1 MLRAVIALLTI
12 LTLHGAAA
20 AQTQRRAFV
29 IGIAEYREL
38 QGIVRPVGDARAVH
52 DRLSQLGFTSELMV
66 NADGPTLQEA
76 FNRFT
81 ASLQEGD
88 VAVVY
93 FSGHAGRVG
102 GEFTLLAADAPPQ
115 GTRERR
121 QQPFGLLLTAIAD
134 EIRVAGAQAQIFF
147 IDACRGD
154 PYVSSTPEFGAS
166 SCGELTE
173 TLPEGSL
180 ALFSASAGQRALD
193 RLGDGDQD
201 PHSVFTRTLL
211 GHLDDAGSV
220 VRVARS
226 VRTEVIEL
234 ANSVQYQQTPAYLDE
249 LVGPPVVLVP
259 SPSDVASAS
268 PPPSAPPLPRESLPP
283 PPQPQPPPPPLPPP
297 APPTDGFVC
306 GLAAPGPPAFD
317 CGRARRLA
325 EIAICRDPRLG
336 SCDRMLNAAF
346 YEAQARA
353 GRGAVALRR
362 EQEAW
367 LVRRDACAGAAAQG
381 RAAAAE
387 CIGRAYDERIAELE
401 VVRSQPPIA
410 APVSPSFNCRYARTP
425 VEQAICSDPAL
436 AAKDRRMARLYERAG
451 GSRFGPVEPTQS
463 AWLAARDAC
472 ARVAGPGLHAC
483 IHEAYDARIADL
495 GG

>member
-1 MLRAVIALLTI
+1 MMLLSSARKAVAVAPQKGLSAPSPPRFALSALGFRGRVADCENENRDAQNEIQRAE
-12 LTLHGAAA
+12 H
-20 AQTQRRAFV
+20 
-29 IGIAEYREL
+29 
-38 QGIVRPVGDARAVH
+38 H
-52 DRLSQLGFTSELMV
+52 DRKGCPRSSHRCTRGRASQTSSWTRLRS
-66 NADGPTLQEA
+66 DP
-76 FNRFT
+76 R
-81 ASLQEGD
+81 ASLKTIIG
-88 VAVVY
+88 
-93 FSGHAGRVG
+93 
-102 GEFTLLAADAPPQ
+102 TLPIITPCTIHKAYAA
-115 GTRERR
+115 E
-121 QQPFGLLLTAIAD
+121 
-134 EIRVAGAQAQIFF
+134 
-147 IDACRGD
+147 
-154 PYVSSTPEFGAS
+154 AS
-166 SCGELTE
+166 RSLKEP
-173 TLPEGSL
+173 LPEGSL

-220 VRVARS
+220 VRLARA
-226 VRTEVIEL
+226 VRAEVTEL

-259 SPSDVASAS
+259 GPSDVASAT
-268 PPPSAPPLPRESLPP
+268 PPPSAPPLPRAPP
-283 PPQPQPPPPPLPPP
+283 PPQPQPPPAP
-297 APPTDGFVC
+297 ATDGSVC
-306 GLAAPGPPAFD
+306 GSAAPGPPAFD
-317 CGRARRLA
+317 CSRARRLT

-336 SCDRMLNAAF
+336 SCDRMLNVAF

-362 EQEAW
+362 DQEAW
-367 LVRRDACAGAAAQG
+367 LARRDACAGAGGQGPAAV
-381 RAAAAE
+381 AD

-401 VVRSQPPIA
+401 VVQTQAPIA

-463 AWLAARDAC
+463 AWLATRDAC
-472 ARVAGPGLHAC
+472 ARVAGPALHAC
-483 IHEAYDARIADL
+483 IHEAYDARIAEL

>member
-1 MLRAVIALLTI
+1 MLRAAIALLTL
-12 LTLHGAAA
+12 LTFQSAAA
-20 AQTQRRAFV
+20 AQSQRRAFV

-38 QGIVRPVGDARAVH
+38 QGIVRPIGDARAVH
-52 DRLSQLGFTSELMV
+52 DRLSQLGFTSELVV
-66 NADGPTLQEA
+66 NADGPALQDA
-76 FNRFT
+76 FTRFT
-81 ASLQEGD
+81 ASLQDGD
-88 VAVVY
+88 LAVVY

-121 QQPFGLLLTAIAD
+121 QQAFGLLLTTIAD

-154 PYVSSTPEFGAS
+154 PYASSSPEFGPS
-166 SCGELTE
+166 PCGDLKEP
-173 TLPEGSL
+173 LPEGSL

-211 GHLDDAGSV
+211 SHLDDTGAV
-220 VRVARS
+220 VRLARA
-226 VRTEVIEL
+226 VRVEVTEL
-234 ANSVQYQQTPAYLDE
+234 ADSVQYQQAPAYLDE

-259 SPSDVASAS
+259 SPDVASA
-268 PPPSAPPLPRESLPP
+268 PPPSARPRPRV
-283 PPQPQPPPPPLPPP
+283 PLPPP
-297 APPTDGFVC
+297 AQPQPQPQPAPATDGFAC
-306 GLAAPGPPAFD
+306 GSAAPGPPAFD

-336 SCDRMLNAAF
+336 SCDGMLNAAF

-362 EQEAW
+362 DQEAW
-367 LVRRDACAGAAAQG
+367 LARRDACGGAAGQG
-381 RAAAAE
+381 PAAVAE

-401 VVRSQPPIA
+401 VVRAQPPIA
-410 APVSPSFNCRYARTP
+410 APVSPSFNCRYARTS

-451 GSRFGPVEPTQS
+451 GSRFGPVEPRQS

-472 ARVAGPGLHAC
+472 ARVAGPALHAC
-483 IHEAYDARIADL
+483 IHEAYNARVTEL
-495 GG
+495 GGRP

>member
-1 MLRAVIALLTI
+1 MLRAVIALLTV
-12 LTLHGAAA
+12 LMLQGAAA
-20 AQTQRRAFV
+20 AQAQRRAIV

-52 DRLSQLGFTSELMV
+52 DRLSQLGFNSGLVV
-66 NADGPTLQEA
+66 NADGPTLQDA

-81 ASLQEGD
+81 ASLQDGD

-121 QQPFGLLLTAIAD
+121 QQPFGLLLTTIAD
-134 EIRVAGAQAQIFF
+134 DIRVAGAQAQIFF

-166 SCGELTE
+166 SCGELKE
-173 TLPEGSL
+173 PLPEGSL

-193 RLGDGDQD
+193 RLGDSDQD
-201 PHSVFTRTLL
+201 PHSIFTRTLL

-220 VRVARS
+220 VRLARS

-259 SPSDVASAS
+259 SPSDLASA
-268 PPPSAPPLPRESLPP
+268 PPSAPPLPRE
-283 PPQPQPPPPPLPPP
+283 PPPPPRHSHSHSLH
-297 APPTDGFVC
+297 
-306 GLAAPGPPAFD
+306 LH
-317 CGRARRLA
+317 R
-325 EIAICRDPRLG
+325 
-336 SCDRMLNAAF
+336 
-346 YEAQARA
+346 
-353 GRGAVALRR
+353 
-362 EQEAW
+362 
-367 LVRRDACAGAAAQG
+367 
-381 RAAAAE
+381 
-387 CIGRAYDERIAELE
+387 
-401 VVRSQPPIA
+401 
-410 APVSPSFNCRYARTP
+410 
-425 VEQAICSDPAL
+425 
-436 AAKDRRMARLYERAG
+436 RRMASSAG
-451 GSRFGPVEPTQS
+451 QPHPDRRHSTAVGLGSWRKSQS
-463 AWLAARDAC
+463 AVILVLAPVTACSTPHFMRHRLAPGAVLWLCAVTRKLGSPVATLAPVLPPRVRPPSRTASGVLTTNASLSSRSCEPSRRQRPQSRRASIAVTRGPRSNKPSAATRHSPPKIAAWHGSMNAREARDSGRSSRL
-472 ARVAGPGLHAC
+472 RVLGSPPVTPALGLPDRHYIAC
-483 IHEAYDARIADL
+483 IHDAYDARIAEL

>member
-12 LTLHGAAA
+12 LTLQSGAAA
-20 AQTQRRAFV
+20 QSQRRAFV

-52 DRLSQLGFTSELMV
+52 DRLSQLGFTSELVV
-66 NADGPTLQEA
+66 NADGPTLQDA
-76 FNRFT
+76 FTRFT
-81 ASLQEGD
+81 ASLQDGD
-88 VAVVY
+88 VAIVY
-93 FSGHAGRVG
+93 FSGHSGRVG

-121 QQPFGLLLTAIAD
+121 QQPFGLLLTTIAD

-154 PYVSSTPEFGAS
+154 PYVSSTLEIGPS
-166 SCGELTE
+166 SCGELRE

-201 PHSVFTRTLL
+201 QHSIFTRTLL
-211 GHLDDAGSV
+211 GHLDDTGSV
-220 VRVARS
+220 VRLARS
-226 VRTEVIEL
+226 VRTEVINL

-249 LVGPPVVLVP
+249 LVGPAVVLVP
-259 SPSDVASAS
+259 SPSDIASAP
-268 PPPSAPPLPRESLPP
+268 PPPSASPMPRVPLPP
-283 PPQPQPPPPPLPPP
+283 PPQPQPQPQPPP
-297 APPTDGFVC
+297 APATDGFVC
-306 GLAAPGPPAFD
+306 GSAAPGPPAFD
-317 CGRARRLA
+317 CGRGRRLT

-362 EQEAW
+362 DQEAW
-367 LVRRDACAGAAAQG
+367 LARRDACAGAAGQG
-381 RAAAAE
+381 PAAVAE
-387 CIGRAYDERIAELE
+387 CIGHAYDERIAELE
-401 VVRSQPPIA
+401 IVRTQPPIA

-451 GSRFGPVEPTQS
+451 GSRFGPVEPTQH
-463 AWLAARDAC
+463 AWLAVRDAC
-472 ARVAGPGLHAC
+472 ARVAGPALHAC
-483 IHEAYDARIADL
+483 VHEAYDARVTEL
-495 GG
+495 GGRP